1 MLSFIVPCLN
11 EEELVEKSI
20 KEIIKAIHLVN
31 LKDYEI
37 IIIDDYSTDSTWE
50 IISNLKKK
58 NKNIK
63 LIRNHRNLGLG
74 YNFKKGYEISKKDNI
89 ILIPSDNSHSAKE
102 ISKIIS
108 NIGKN
113 FDVVTTY
120 YSNTSQR
127 SFLRNLFTKTYTP
140 FLNFIFGTNFKYF
153 NGITLYNKK
162 NLKKIKLNNNSFSYQ
177 IEIFVFLFYQ
187 KKFRYKIIPTIL
199 NDRKKGSKAFKLK
212 NSILV
217 IFFILKIFLKSIFYI
232 FSRN

>member
-37 IIIDDYSTDSTWE
+37 IIIDDYSTDTTWE

-217 IFFILKIFLKSIFYI
+217 IFFILKIFLKSIFYR

>member
-20 KEIIKAIHLVN
+20 REIVKAIHLVN

-37 IIIDDYSTDSTWE
+37 IIIDDYSTDSTWQ

-89 ILIPSDNSHSAKE
+89 ILIPSDNSHSAEE

-108 NIGKN
+108 NIDKN

-162 NLKKIKLNNNSFSYQ
+162 KLKKIKLNNNSFSYQ

-217 IFFILKIFLKSIFYI
+217 IFFILKIFLKSILYR

>member
-217 IFFILKIFLKSIFYI
+217 IFFILKIFLKSIFYR